1 MEDECVNTFA
11 KLLEKKIE
19 MIKYVRKVTNCGLV
33 EAKVTVEFVL
43 GSCYHG
49 YDMDT
54 IDFMVIYNYMI
65 KIGLLL
71 KEGKIILDG
80 DKLIEKKTI
89 SLSDIENM

>member
-43 GSCYHG
+43 DHSYHG
-49 YDMDT
+49 YDT
-54 IDFMVIYNYMI
+54 EITDFMVIYNYMI

-71 KEGKIILDG
+71 KEGKIDLDNG
-80 DKLIEKKTI
+80 TLIVKKD
-89 SLSDIENM
+89 LSINDLENM